1 MALSLHFTDFPPI
14 ITHRGLSAVAP
25 ENTMA
30 AFNAA
35 HQNGFRW
42 IETDVRLSADRIP
55 MIFHDATLD
64 RTTDHHGDFCNYPYS
79 VLSKMNAGSWFSS
92 NFANEYIPSLNQ
104 LLDFALQKSMGI
116 NIEIKPN
123 LDEDSLTVDCISQLI
138 AERASNPDILF
149 SSFSVESLQHCQALL
164 PRIPRAL
171 VVNEIDSHSP
181 LEIVQLTESLG
192 CTSLHIHHSL
202 IYSELIQQCY
212 YSPFDLMC
220 YTVNDLDTA
229 KKCWQAGCASIFSDN
244 GLL

>member
-30 AFNAA
+30 AFRAA
-35 HQNGFRW
+35 HQHGFRW
-42 IETDVRLSADRIP
+42 IETDVRLSADRVP
-55 MIFHDATLD
+55 MIFHDATLE
-64 RTTDHHGDFCNYPYS
+64 RTTDHFGDFSDYPYAE
-79 VLSKMNAGSWFSS
+79 LCNIDAGSWFSADFQS
-92 NFANEYIPSLNQ
+92 ETIPTLNQ
-104 LLDFALQKSMGI
+104 LLDFAVDNKMGI

-123 LDEDSLTVDCISQLI
+123 LNEDSLTVDCISQLML
-138 AERASNPDILF
+138 ERAKNPEILF
-149 SSFSVESLQHCQALL
+149 SSFSVESLKHCQELL
-164 PRIPRAL
+164 PRLPRAL
-171 VVNEIDSHSP
+171 VVNELDSHTP
-181 LEIVQLTESLG
+181 LEIVQLTESLS

-202 IYSELIQQCY
+202 IYSELIKQCY

-220 YTVNDLDTA
+220 YTVNNLDTA